1 MSNADEFKLEFPP
14 FSPDVE
20 ESWDDYK
27 KKVRNKFGNKY
38 DAALNLSEGF
48 GDFMEANSKAF
59 MELSPEEQE
68 KFLIKQKRIKQ
79 NLSNLEQASKLGK
92 IFSEMEKLKGEI
104 QKIKDDAQIQPQEQN
119 KDSNDY

>member
-48 GDFMEANSKAF
+48 GDFMEANTKEF
-59 MELSPEEQE
+59 LKLPPEEQE

-79 NLSNLEQASKLGK
+79 NLSNQKMLNQKHTSELRK
-92 IFSEMEKLKGEI
+92 IIAEI
-104 QKIKDDAQIQPQEQN
+104 DAEIDTIIQERY